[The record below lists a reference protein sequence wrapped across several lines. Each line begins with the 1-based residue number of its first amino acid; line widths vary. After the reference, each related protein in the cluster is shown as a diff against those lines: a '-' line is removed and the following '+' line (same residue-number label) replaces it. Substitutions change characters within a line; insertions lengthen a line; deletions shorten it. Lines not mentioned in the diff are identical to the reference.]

1 MAEATNEL
9 IVEILRRVQAD
20 VSDVKVDMREL
31 RPRVGII
38 ERQIAD
44 LSVRMDRRDEMMERV
59 MRRLELGE
67 TSH

>member
-31 RPRVGII
+31 RSRVGII

>member
-31 RPRVGII
+31 RSRVGII

-44 LSVRMDRRDEMMERV
+44 LSVRMDRRDEMMEPV